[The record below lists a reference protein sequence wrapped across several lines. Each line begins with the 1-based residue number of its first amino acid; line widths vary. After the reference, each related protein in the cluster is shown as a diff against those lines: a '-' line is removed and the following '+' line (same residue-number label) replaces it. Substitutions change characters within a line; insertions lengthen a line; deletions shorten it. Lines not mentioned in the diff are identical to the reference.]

1 MFEAVGGEI
10 SCPAQV
16 VAAPLLVVVEGGKV
30 PDAEVAVTSALDT
43 KRVEEEV
50 VTGRLVEQF
59 CWIRLY

>member
-1 MFEAVGGEI
+1 M
-10 SCPAQV
+10 SCPAHV
-16 VAAPLLVVVEGGKV
+16 VEAAAPLLVVVEGDRV

-59 CWIRLY
+59 CWIRLYCSRR

>member
-1 MFEAVGGEI
+1 MI
-10 SCPAQV
+10 SCPAHV
-16 VAAPLLVVVEGGKV
+16 VDAAPPLVVVEGGKV

-59 CWIRLY
+59 C

>member
-1 MFEAVGGEI
+1 MFEAAGGLI

-16 VAAPLLVVVEGGKV
+16 VVAAPLVVVGV
-30 PDAEVAVTSALDT
+30 PDAEVDVISALDT

-59 CWIRLY
+59 FWIRLY